1 MSIEDIIL
9 AQDKRGI
16 AALRPYLPPHYCED
30 AARFILVHDGPV
42 MIATGFYILQA
53 DRPETD
59 GPLGALA
66 LGHALH
72 RLGRRVIHVSD
83 HYTTP
88 LLAHLGG
95 SEAKMINFPIT
106 DAAASRRYA
115 TERLADFNP
124 GLMIAIERCGLTAA
138 DTYLNMRG
146 RDISATTARIDELFV
161 QHPHTIGIGDGGN
174 EIGMGNLAD
183 RIPAV
188 PSLPDQPALTCTT
201 QLVIASV
208 ANWGA
213 YGILAALS
221 RLTGQNLLPSPDAES
236 EAVRRAVD
244 FGAVDGTTS
253 EAVYTVDGFSVEE
266 NEHTLQR
273 LHNELAR
280 GKDDR

>member
-16 AALRPYLPPHYCED
+16 AALRSYLSPRYCED
-30 AARFILVHDGPV
+30 AARLILAHDGPV
-42 MIATGFYILQA
+42 LIATGFYILQA

-72 RLGRRVIHVSD
+72 RLGRPVIHVSD
-83 HYTTP
+83 RFTTP
-88 LLAHLGG
+88 LMQHLSGP
-95 SEAKMINFPIT
+95 EAEIICFPIT
-106 DAAASRRYA
+106 DAEASRQYA
-115 TERLADFNP
+115 RDLLAKYKP
-124 GLMIAIERCGLTAA
+124 ALLIAIERCGLTAA

-146 RDISATTARIDELFV
+146 RDISATTARVDELFV
-161 QHPHTIGIGDGGN
+161 QHPHSIGIGDGGN

-188 PSLPDQPALTCTT
+188 PSLPAQPALTRTT

-213 YGILAALS
+213 YGMLTALS
-221 RLTGQNLLPSPDAES
+221 RLRGQNLLPTPAAES
-236 EAVRRAVD
+236 EALRRAVD

-253 EAVYTVDGFSVEE
+253 ESVYTVDGFSMAE
-266 NEHTLQR
+266 NASTLAR
-273 LHNELAR
+273 LHDLLIDL
-280 GKDDR
+280 G

>member
-16 AALRPYLPPHYCED
+16 SALRPYLSPHYCED
-30 AARFILVHDGPV
+30 AARLILTHDGPV
-42 MIATGFYILQA
+42 LIATGFYILQA

-66 LGHALH
+66 LGQALH
-72 RLGRRVIHVSD
+72 RLGRQVIHVSD
-83 HYTTP
+83 RYTTP
-88 LLAHLGG
+88 LLQHLGG
-95 SEAKMINFPIT
+95 PAANVVSFPIT
-106 DAAASRRYA
+106 DAAASRDYA
-115 TERLADFNP
+115 RQLLAMYQP
-124 GLMIAIERCGLTAA
+124 ALLIAIERCGLTAA

-146 RDISATTARIDELFV
+146 RDISATTARLDELFV
-161 QHPHTIGIGDGGN
+161 LHPHSIGIGDGGN

-188 PSLPDQPALTCTT
+188 ASLPDQPALTRTA

-213 YGILAALS
+213 YGILTALS
-221 RLTGQNLLPSPDAES
+221 RLSGHNLLPTPDAES
-236 EAVRRAVD
+236 HALRKAVD

-253 EAVYTVDGFSVEE
+253 EAVYTVDGFSMAE
-266 NEHTLQR
+266 NASTLAR
-273 LHNELAR
+273 LHDLLADL
-280 GKDDR
+280 G

>member
-16 AALRPYLPPHYCED
+16 AALRPDLSPHYCED
-30 AARFILVHDGPV
+30 AARFLLAHDGPV

-66 LGHALH
+66 LGRALH
-72 RLGRRVIHVSD
+72 RLGRQVIHISD
-83 HYTTP
+83 RYTTP
-88 LLAHLGG
+88 LLQHLGG
-95 SEAKMINFPIT
+95 SETEVISFPIT
-106 DAAASRRYA
+106 DAAASRQYA
-115 TERLADFNP
+115 SELLAKFNP
-124 GLMIAIERCGLTAA
+124 GRLIAIERCGLTAA

-161 QHPHTIGIGDGGN
+161 QHPHSIGIGDGGN

-221 RLTGQNLLPSPDAES
+221 QLTGQSLLPTPVSES
-236 EAVRRAVD
+236 EALRQAVD

-253 EAVYTVDGFSVEE
+253 EAVYTVDGFSVAD
-266 NEHTLQR
+266 NEDTLQR
-273 LHNELAR
+273 LHDEIVAER
-280 GKDDR
+280 

>member
-9 AQDKRGI
+9 AQDKRGV
-16 AALRPYLPPHYCED
+16 AALRPYLSPHYCED
-30 AARFILVHDGPV
+30 AARFILAHDGPV
-42 MIATGFYILQA
+42 LIATGFYILQA

-72 RLGRRVIHVSD
+72 QLGRDVIHVSD
-83 HYTTP
+83 RYTTP
-88 LLAHLGG
+88 LMQHLGG
-95 SEAKMINFPIT
+95 PEANVISFPIT
-106 DAAASRRYA
+106 DAETSRQYA
-115 TERLADFNP
+115 TELLTQHQPA
-124 GLMIAIERCGLTAA
+124 LLIAIERCGLTAA

-146 RDISATTARIDELFV
+146 RDISATTARVDELFV

-183 RIPAV
+183 RIPEV
-188 PSLPDQPALTCTT
+188 PSLPDQPALTRTT

-213 YGILAALS
+213 YGILTALS
-221 RLTGQNLLPSPDAES
+221 RLTGQNLLPTPEAES
-236 EAVRRAVD
+236 ESLRKAVD

-253 EAVYTVDGFSVEE
+253 EAVYTVDGFSLAE
-266 NEHTLQR
+266 NASTLAC
-273 LHNELAR
+273 LHDLLTDL
-280 GKDDR
+280 K

>member
-16 AALRPYLPPHYCED
+16 AALRPYLSPHYCED
-30 AARFILVHDGPV
+30 AARLILAHDGPV
-42 MIATGFYILQA
+42 FIATGFYILQA
-53 DRPETD
+53 NRPETD

-66 LGHALH
+66 LAHALH
-72 RLGRRVIHVSD
+72 RLGRHVIHVSD
-83 HYTTP
+83 RYTTP
-88 LLAHLGG
+88 LLQHL
-95 SEAKMINFPIT
+95 SAPQTEIINFPIT
-106 DAAASRRYA
+106 DAEASRQYA
-115 TERLADFNP
+115 RELLTKYQPAL
-124 GLMIAIERCGLTAA
+124 LIAIERCGLTAA

-146 RDISATTARIDELFV
+146 GDISATTARVDELFV
-161 QHPHTIGIGDGGN
+161 QHPHSIGIGDGGN

-213 YGILAALS
+213 YGILTALS
-221 RLTGQNLLPSPDAES
+221 RLSGQNLLPTPEAES
-236 EAVRRAVD
+236 EALRKAVD

-253 EAVYTVDGFSVEE
+253 EAVYTVDGFSIAE
-266 NEHTLQR
+266 NASTLAR
-273 LHNELAR
+273 LHFLLTDL
-280 GKDDR
+280 GS

>member
-9 AQDKRGI
+9 AEDKRGI
-16 AALRPYLPPHYCED
+16 AALRPYLAPHYCED
-30 AARFILVHDGPV
+30 AARLMLAHDGPAL
-42 MIATGFYILQA
+42 IATGFYILQA

-66 LGHALH
+66 LGRALH
-72 RLGRRVIHVSD
+72 RLGRQVIHVSD
-83 HYTTP
+83 RYTAP
-88 LLAHLGG
+88 LLHHL
-95 SEAKMINFPIT
+95 SESGTEIVSFPIT
-106 DAAASRRYA
+106 DAETSRQYA
-115 TERLADFNP
+115 RQLLADYQP
-124 GLMIAIERCGLTAA
+124 TLSIAIERCGLTAA

-161 QHPHTIGIGDGGN
+161 DHPCSIGIGDGGN

-188 PSLPDQPALTCTT
+188 PSLPDQPALTRTT

-213 YGILAALS
+213 YGILTALS
-221 RLTGQNLLPSPDAES
+221 RLTGQNLLPTPEAES
-236 EAVRRAVD
+236 EALRKAVD

-253 EAVYTVDGFSVEE
+253 EAVYTVDGFSLAE
-266 NEHTLQR
+266 NASTLMR
-273 LHNELAR
+273 LHELLA
-280 GKDDR
+280 GLE